1 MNGDGRPVIKR
12 LLMKL
17 GKKGNQIMRMEA
29 KNVFIITRLLAIN
42 GNGMTTNVV
51 TEFEHFVSIQEVKK
65 NKNSLDFNSKL

>member
-29 KNVFIITRLLAIN
+29 KNVFIIPRLLAIN
-42 GNGMTTNVV
+42 GGNGMTSNVA
-51 TEFEHFVSIQEVKK
+51 T
-65 NKNSLDFNSKL
+65 